1 MCGAG
6 CGCSLRG
13 IERRVMFGRR
23 GVGVLGQKM
32 RENAGGMCKSFF
44 KRARVFAQHLTKI
57 SK

>member
-6 CGCSLRG
+6 CRCSLRG

-44 KRARVFAQHLTKI
+44 LSGHEYLRNT
-57 SK
+57 